1 MKNKKWLIG
10 IVAAIVLLL
19 SGILYFVFSN
29 QDQNTTLTILE
40 KRWIEN
46 NKNKIIDFGI
56 LNDVAI
62 LNNQGEGVFFDFL
75 DSLEVTTGLEF
86 NKISYDYGSKIDNE
100 YKFNVVDEVKN
111 NDILVYTDNYVIL
124 SKNNI
129 KYNKL
134 IDVNNL
140 TLGVLSDKIEEV
152 NNYINNSNLLFKS
165 FETIDD
171 LVEEID
177 KEESSVDAIVL
188 PKLLFLGKKFQNKLY
203 INYNI
208 VEMQDNYVISLGNT
222 DKLND
227 IITKY
232 YTKWF
237 NEEYDDA
244 YSKYF
249 TSTYFSKHEVDEQT
263 KAKFR
268 SKRYVYG
275 FVNNAP
281 FDKAIESNL
290 LGTNSSIISDF
301 SKLSNVEVTYKE
313 YDSFEKLLNDFN
325 ANNID
330 FYFDMYSSPSEYKTD
345 VYKTVSAYDEQIVV
359 TTNISNN
366 VIINSTSS
374 LKGKNVATLKNT
386 KIVDFLT
393 KIGANVATY
402 DSISELVKSKN
413 DDTLIVLDLLTYN
426 YYSKDEFK
434 NYKIDY
440 QFALDTEYNYII
452 RDISDNEVFM
462 NFLDFYLSFT
472 NEKELINKGYY
483 NAIKKNNN
491 LDLVK
496 NIIVGLIILAV
507 LGIVYLIATK
517 TKNKK
522 KKTMKKE
529 DKLRYVDMLTSLK
542 NRNYLNDSIEK
553 WDASEI
559 YPQAIIIVDLNNIAY
574 VNDNYGHQEGDN
586 VIKEAA
592 NILITAQ
599 LENSDIIRTNGNEF
613 LIYLVEYDEK
623 QVVSYIR
630 KLNKELK
637 ELSYG
642 FGAAIGYSMIT
653 DAIKTIDDAINEAT
667 LDMRNNKEELN
678 N

>member
-232 YTKWF
+232 YTKWL

-452 RDISDNEVFM
+452 RDINDNEVFM

-483 NAIKKNNN
+483 NSIKKNNN

-507 LGIVYLIATK
+507 LGIAYLIATK

>member
-10 IVAAIVLLL
+10 IIVTILLVS
-19 SGILYFVFSN
+19 SGILYFLFSN

-62 LNNQGEGVFFDFL
+62 LNNQGEGIFFDFL
-75 DSLEVTTGLEF
+75 DSLETTTGLEF
-86 NKISYDYGSKIDNE
+86 NKISYDYGSEINNE
-100 YKFNVVDEVKN
+100 YTFNVVDEVQD
-111 NDILVYTDNYVIL
+111 NDVLVYTDNYVIL
-124 SKNNI
+124 SKDNT

-134 IDVNNL
+134 TDISNL
-140 TLGVLSDKIEEV
+140 TLGVVSDKIEEV
-152 NNYINNSNLLFKS
+152 NHYINNSNLLFKS

-188 PKLLFLGKKFQNKLY
+188 PKLLFLGKEFESTIY

-208 VEMQDNYVISLGNT
+208 VEMQDNYVISLGST

-227 IITKY
+227 IIIKY
-232 YTKWF
+232 YKKWYD
-237 NEEYDDA
+237 EEYDAA

-249 TSTYFSKHEVDEQT
+249 TSTYFSKYEVDEQT

-290 LGTNSSIISDF
+290 LGINSSIISGF
-301 SKLSNVEVTYKE
+301 SKLSNVEVAYKE

-330 FYFDMYSSPSEYKTD
+330 FYFDMYSSPNEYKTD

-359 TTNISNN
+359 ITNISNN
-366 VIINSTSS
+366 VTINSTGS
-374 LKGKNVATLKNT
+374 LKGKTVVTLNNT
-386 KIVDFLT
+386 KVVDFLK
-393 KIGANVATY
+393 KIGANVVAY
-402 DSISELVKSKN
+402 NSINEVVKSKN
-413 DDTLIVLDLLTYN
+413 NALIVLDLLTYN
-426 YYSKDEFK
+426 YYSNDEFK
-434 NYKIDY
+434 NHKIDY
-440 QFALDTEYNYII
+440 QFSLDSEYNYVI
-452 RDISDNEVFM
+452 RDIKDNEIFM

-472 NEKELINKGYY
+472 NEKELINIGYY
-483 NAIKKNNN
+483 DAIKKNNN
-491 LDLVK
+491 LDLIK
-496 NIIVGLIILAV
+496 NIIIGLIILV
-507 LGIVYLIATK
+507 ILSIIYIITTK
-517 TKNKK
+517 TKSKK
-522 KKTMKKE
+522 KNTMKKE
-529 DKLRYVDMLTSLK
+529 DKLRYIDMLTSLK

-553 WDASEI
+553 WDESEI

-613 LIYLVEYDEK
+613 LIYLIEYDEK

>member
-10 IVAAIVLLL
+10 VIAAIVLLL
-19 SGILYFVFSN
+19 SGTLYFVFSN

-40 KRWIEN
+40 KRWIES

-62 LNNQGEGVFFDFL
+62 LNNQGEGIFFEFL
-75 DSLEVTTGLEF
+75 DSLEDATGLEF
-86 NKISYDYGSKIDNE
+86 NKISYDYGSEINNE
-100 YKFNVVDEVKN
+100 YTFDVVSEIKD
-111 NDILVYTDNYVIL
+111 NDILVFTDNYVIL
-124 SKNNI
+124 SKNNV

-134 IDVNNL
+134 TDVNNL
-140 TLGVLSDKIEEV
+140 TLGVVSDKIEEV

-188 PKLLFLGKKFQNKLY
+188 PKLLFLGKKFENKLY

-232 YTKWF
+232 YKKWSK
-237 NEEYDDA
+237 EEYDTA

-249 TSTYFSKHEVDEQT
+249 TSTYFSKYEVDEQT

-281 FDKAIESNL
+281 FDKAIENNL
-290 LGTNSSIISDF
+290 LGINSSIISEF

-313 YDSFEKLLNDFN
+313 YSSYEKLLNDFN
-325 ANNID
+325 SNNID
-330 FYFDMYSSPSEYKTD
+330 FYFDMYTSPSEYKTD
-345 VYKTVSAYDEQIVV
+345 VYKTVSAYDEQIVI

-366 VIINSTSS
+366 VTINSTSS
-374 LKGKNVATLKNT
+374 LKGKDVVTLNNT
-386 KIVDFLT
+386 KVVDFLK
-393 KIGANVATY
+393 KIGANVVVY
-402 DSISELVKSKN
+402 DSVNEIVKSKN
-413 DDTLIVLDLLTYN
+413 NDTVIVLDLLTYN

-434 NYKIDY
+434 NHKIDY
-440 QFALDTEYNYII
+440 QFSLDTEYNYVI
-452 RDISDNEVFM
+452 RDIKDNEIFM

-496 NIIVGLIILAV
+496 NIVIGLIIVIILS
-507 LGIVYLIATK
+507 IIYIIATK
-517 TKNKK
+517 TKSKK
-522 KKTMKKE
+522 KNTMKKE

-553 WDASEI
+553 WDESEI